1 MLEFENDFPGAR
13 TIALEQNYRSTN
25 AIPRPPTTSSR
36 TTASASRR
44 TSFGARHRRP
54 VRAIELEDE
63 HAEARF
69 VAVEIARLVE
79 QGFNGDE
86 IAVFYRTNAQSR
98 VLEDVLVRQGIAY
111 QVIGGQLSTSV
122 PK

>member
-25 AIPRPPTTSSR
+25 AILEAANHVISHNRERKPKNLFSELGT
-36 TTASASRR
+36 
-44 TSFGARHRRP
+44 GDP

-79 QGFNGDE
+79 EGFNGDE
-86 IAVFYRTNAQSR
+86 IAVFYRRTRSR
-98 VLEDVLVRQGIAY
+98 ACSRTCSCAKA
-111 QVIGGQLSTSV
+111 SRTR
-122 PK
+122 